1 MKFGKYK
8 SMSRIGLKQITIE
21 DGVTVTVNK
30 KDVLVKG
37 PKGELTVTLPW
48 KLDIVI
54 NDKIVEI
61 KRSDEEIET
70 KAIHGTFRMI
80 VANAMTGVKNG
91 FTKNLELVGVGYRAR
106 MEGNAL
112 VMNLGLNHPVKF
124 EAPEGI
130 TIAVP
135 DETKVNIS
143 GIDKQK
149 VGEFAAK
156 VREFKKPEPYKGK
169 GIRYEGE
176 FVRRKSS
183 KAGVGAKK

>member
-1 MKFGKYK
+1 
-8 SMSRIGLKQITIE
+8 MSRIGLKQITIE
-21 DGVTVTVNK
+21 EGVTVTING
-30 KDVLVKG
+30 KDVIAKG
-37 PKGELTVTLPW
+37 PKGELKVTLPW
-48 KLDIVI
+48 RLDAVVTDNILEV
-54 NDKIVEI
+54 
-61 KRSDEEIET
+61 KRQDNQIES

-80 VANAMTGVKNG
+80 VANALEGVKNG
-91 FTKNLELVGVGYRAR
+91 FVKNLELVGVGYRAR
-106 MEGNAL
+106 KEGETL

-130 TIAVP
+130 TIDVP
-135 DETKVNIS
+135 SETKIIIT

-149 VGEFAAK
+149 VGEFAAA

-176 FVRRKSS
+176 YVKKKSS